1 MREVTAGGTRVAG
14 SERAV
19 TVGPVRFLFTRR
31 WVLFALTVVV
41 LAYGAYW
48 LGEWQFH
55 RLEDRKERNAQTVH
69 NLDRPAVPVD
79 QVLAAGRPVSA
90 EDEWRR
96 VEATGT
102 YRADQSIIVRY
113 QTRDGASGVDVVTPL
128 DTGPGA
134 PLLLVD
140 RGWVQTTNAG
150 DASPDVPEPPSGQ
163 VSIEG
168 WVRADATGDSTTVTD
183 RSTRS
188 ISSAAI
194 GDAIGA
200 EVYGGFV
207 DVTSES
213 PEPTE
218 PLAHAEEPDLSEGPH
233 FFYGL
238 QWWFFGALAVF
249 GFGYLAWDE
258 RRKLRSGD
266 TGDVNAEAAPGD
278 TTDDQAGAR
287 SPR

>member
-1 MREVTAGGTRVAG
+1 MRYGTAGGTPVG
-14 SERAV
+14 ESKQPV
-19 TVGPVRFLFTRR
+19 TVGRVRFLFTRR
-31 WVLFALTVVV
+31 WVLFALAVVV

-55 RLEDRKERNAQTVH
+55 RLEDRRERNAQTVQ

-79 QVLAAGRPVSA
+79 EVLAAGRPVSP

-96 VEATGT
+96 VRATGR
-102 YRADQSIIVRY
+102 YLADQSIIVRY

-128 DTGPGA
+128 DTGGAA

-140 RGWVQTTNAG
+140 RGWVQTGNAG
-150 DASPDVPEPPSGQ
+150 DTSPEVPEPPSGQ
-163 VSIEG
+163 VTVEG
-168 WVRADATGDSTTVTD
+168 WVRVDATGDSTAVTD

-188 ISSAAI
+188 ISSSAI
-194 GDAIGA
+194 GDALHA

-207 DVTSES
+207 DVTRES
-213 PEPTE
+213 PEPAE
-218 PLAHAEEPDLSEGPH
+218 PLEHAEEPDLSEGPH

-258 RRKLRSGD
+258 RRKLRAG
-266 TGDVNAEAAPGD
+266 EPAPERE
-278 TTDDQAGAR
+278 TAR
-287 SPR
+287 S